1 MRLRRTFAGVK
12 SFVGMKAF
20 VGVRGGVR
28 AGLIVLIAALST
40 GCSAGGYNAGSL
52 HDRLVR
58 AGLEPA
64 QATCVIDA
72 MVDRFGDNR
81 LNARAEPIA
90 AEVGVERALLRRCG
104 VGAKPRR

>member
-1 MRLRRTFAGVK
+1 MRLRRTFVGV
-12 SFVGMKAF
+12 KAF
-20 VGVRGGVR
+20 VGVQGGGR

-52 HDRLVR
+52 HNRLVR

-81 LNARAEPIA
+81 LNARADPIA
-90 AEVGVERALLRRCG
+90 AEIRVERALLRTCG
-104 VGAKPRR
+104 VGANPRR